1 MKRFKTVKKFKEKMR
16 KAVQNAQQNRSDK
29 EAREAF
35 PVASGSVDDS
45 ELDAYTLDKKQKLF
59 LKREK
64 DRERKKRKRAAEREE
79 KKRVCFCPKL
89 WRICV
94 QSLTNNC
101 NKS

>member
-35 PVASGSVDDS
+35 PVTGGSADDS
-45 ELDAYTLDKKQKLF
+45 QLDAYTLEKKQKLF

-64 DRERKKRKRAAEREE
+64 DRERKKRKRAEEREQ
-79 KKRVCFCPKL
+79 KKKVSLCPKHC
-89 WRICV
+89 ICYV
-94 QSLTNNC
+94 QSLKIHC
-101 NKS
+101 NK